1 MGIVMKI
8 ERLPN
13 AVNVGLSQGMMPIVA
28 YNYAAKNHERMHEV
42 IRKTRLIGLS
52 FAAVSI
58 LLFQCFAGP
67 LSQVFLSTST
77 DNAET
82 ALQTVA
88 FAAVFLRIRC
98 LASPVQ
104 FINYNSSFCM
114 QGMGQGKATML
125 HTVVRQLGLYIP
137 LMFLMDRLFGA
148 TGLAATL
155 AISETLSAAFALFLL
170 RRVTREKS

>member
-1 MGIVMKI
+1 MPFDWFQSISTA
-8 ERLPN
+8 LPTWLPPLDN
-13 AVNVGLSQGMMPIVA
+13 PAPHVTLSTTVTVARNSQG
-28 YNYAAKNHERMHEV
+28 
-42 IRKTRLIGLS
+42 L
-52 FAAVSI
+52 
-58 LLFQCFAGP
+58 
-67 LSQVFLSTST
+67 VFPPFHGRA

-104 FINYNSSFCM
+104 FINYNTSFCM
-114 QGMGQGKATML
+114 QGMGMGRATML

-155 AISETLSAAFALFLL
+155 AIRETLSAAFALFLL
-170 RRVTREKS
+170 RMVTREKS